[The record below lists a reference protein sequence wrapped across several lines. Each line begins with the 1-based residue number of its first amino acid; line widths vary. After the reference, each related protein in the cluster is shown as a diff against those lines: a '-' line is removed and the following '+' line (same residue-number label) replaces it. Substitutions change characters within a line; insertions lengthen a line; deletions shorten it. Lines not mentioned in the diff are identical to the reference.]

1 MLGFLTTATFLVKTS
16 LCIATGFLPF
26 PLASIICN
34 KDHLL
39 MERKDDSPS
48 SSIDSSSSHPAFS
61 TASSVTQPRSRD
73 FSTDLSLGLSLL
85 TSSPPDRYSKQRN
98 QVSLTGHPRLFVKVY
113 MEGVPIGRKLDL
125 YAHNS
130 YSGLIQTL
138 GRMFRTSIMYPE
150 TARVPCD
157 HVLTYEDKEGD
168 WMMVGDVPWELFL
181 ITVKRLKIMRA
192 DRC

>member
-34 KDHLL
+34 KDHLF

-48 SSIDSSSSHPAFS
+48 SSIDSSSHPAFS

-85 TSSPPDRYSKQRN
+85 TSSPPDWYSKQRN

-113 MEGVPIGRKLDL
+113 MEGIPIGRKLDL
-125 YAHNS
+125 YAHDS